1 MRNEPMRRNDLPETC
16 FSILPSSGQ
25 LIIIRCGE
33 RGYYPSEWDTGKR
46 EENREIASSH
56 NARRGITDIQEAA
69 MLAGSIFGWNTPGA
83 NPQWYL
89 DNAKYINSNI
99 VQGHIKD
106 PIMSV
111 YYPINSFLLRYMT
124 CYQQYNFLG
133 ETMYPEA
140 LACKSYLEIAETF
153 LNRLQAQVE
162 KVKAFRAARN
172 VPYAVLGAEACLPPS
187 EESLQGKLIVLRP
200 TSLAPEYRTA
210 DCQLGFA
217 LSGFGCTPGARG
229 RAVYFEELYSG
240 ERCRWDASDIL
251 GVANPEKIPD
261 WAKEKLREYE
271 QKRTEPK
278 KDRGEAR

>member
-1 MRNEPMRRNDLPETC
+1 MTNYQKRKEKNDEYRSKIMRFTFQLSLGDTEAREWFEQQPEKGAYLKDLILRDKAERLGYRDQKSAEPDKAGDYEIIQSIRMGGRVLLMGFNPKDET
-16 FSILPSSGQ
+16 
-25 LIIIRCGE
+25 
-33 RGYYPSEWDTGKR
+33 
-46 EENREIASSH
+46 
-56 NARRGITDIQEAA
+56 
-69 MLAGSIFGWNTPGA
+69 
-83 NPQWYL
+83 
-89 DNAKYINSNI
+89 
-99 VQGHIKD
+99 
-106 PIMSV
+106 
-111 YYPINSFLLRYMT
+111 YMT

-153 LNRLQAQVE
+153 LNRLQTQVE

-278 KDRGEAR
+278 KERGEAR

>member
-1 MRNEPMRRNDLPETC
+1 MTNYQKRKEKNDEYRSKIMRFTFQLSLGDGEVRDWFEQQPEKGAYLKELILRDKAEQLGYREQKAPKQRNAGDYEIMQSIRMGGRVLLMGFNPKDET
-16 FSILPSSGQ
+16 
-25 LIIIRCGE
+25 
-33 RGYYPSEWDTGKR
+33 
-46 EENREIASSH
+46 
-56 NARRGITDIQEAA
+56 
-69 MLAGSIFGWNTPGA
+69 
-83 NPQWYL
+83 
-89 DNAKYINSNI
+89 
-99 VQGHIKD
+99 
-106 PIMSV
+106 
-111 YYPINSFLLRYMT
+111 YMT
-124 CYQQYNFLG
+124 CYEQCNFWG
-133 ETMYPEA
+133 DTTYPDAIASEE
-140 LACKSYLEIAETF
+140 YLEIMDAFME
-153 LNRLQAQVE
+153 RLQTQVE

-187 EESLQGKLIVLRP
+187 AESLQGKLIVLRP

-240 ERCRWDASDIL
+240 ERCRWDTSDIL

-271 QKRTEPK
+271 KKRTEPK

>member
-1 MRNEPMRRNDLPETC
+1 MTNYQKRKGKNDEYRSKIMRFTFQLSLGDGEVRDWFEQQPEKGAYLKDLILRDKAERLGYREQKSAEPDKAGDYEIIQSIRMGGRVLLMGFNPKDET
-16 FSILPSSGQ
+16 
-25 LIIIRCGE
+25 
-33 RGYYPSEWDTGKR
+33 
-46 EENREIASSH
+46 
-56 NARRGITDIQEAA
+56 
-69 MLAGSIFGWNTPGA
+69 
-83 NPQWYL
+83 
-89 DNAKYINSNI
+89 
-99 VQGHIKD
+99 
-106 PIMSV
+106 
-111 YYPINSFLLRYMT
+111 YMT

-172 VPYAVLGAEACLPPS
+172 VPYAVLGVDDCLPPS
-187 EESLQGKLIVLRP
+187 EGSLQGKLIVLRP

-210 DCQLGFA
+210 DCQL
-217 LSGFGCTPGARG
+217 G

-271 QKRTEPK
+271 KKRTEPK

>member
-1 MRNEPMRRNDLPETC
+1 MTNYQKRKEKNDEYRSKIMRFTFQLSLGDGEVRDWFEQQPEKGAYLKDLILRDKAERLGYREQKSAEPDKAGDYEIIQSIRMGGRVLLMGFNPKDET
-16 FSILPSSGQ
+16 
-25 LIIIRCGE
+25 
-33 RGYYPSEWDTGKR
+33 
-46 EENREIASSH
+46 
-56 NARRGITDIQEAA
+56 
-69 MLAGSIFGWNTPGA
+69 
-83 NPQWYL
+83 
-89 DNAKYINSNI
+89 
-99 VQGHIKD
+99 
-106 PIMSV
+106 
-111 YYPINSFLLRYMT
+111 YMT

-172 VPYAVLGAEACLPPS
+172 VPYAVLGVDDCLPPS
-187 EESLQGKLIVLRP
+187 EGSLQGKLIVLRP

-271 QKRTEPK
+271 KKRTEPK
-278 KDRGEAR
+278 KERGTAR

>member
-1 MRNEPMRRNDLPETC
+1 MTNYQKRKEKNDEYRSKIMRFTFQLSLGDTEVREWFEQQPEKGAYLKDLILRDKAERLGYREQKSAEPDKAGDYEIIQSIRMGGRVLLMGFNPKDET
-16 FSILPSSGQ
+16 
-25 LIIIRCGE
+25 
-33 RGYYPSEWDTGKR
+33 
-46 EENREIASSH
+46 
-56 NARRGITDIQEAA
+56 
-69 MLAGSIFGWNTPGA
+69 
-83 NPQWYL
+83 
-89 DNAKYINSNI
+89 
-99 VQGHIKD
+99 
-106 PIMSV
+106 
-111 YYPINSFLLRYMT
+111 YMT

-229 RAVYFEELYSG
+229 VRFTSRNCIPVN
-240 ERCRWDASDIL
+240 DAGGTLPMSSALPIITSCPNGL
-251 GVANPEKIPD
+251 RKD
-261 WAKEKLREYE
+261 WRNTKRSVPHRKKKEVKH
-271 QKRTEPK
+271 
-278 KDRGEAR
+278 DA

>member
-1 MRNEPMRRNDLPETC
+1 M
-16 FSILPSSGQ
+16 I
-25 LIIIRCGE
+25 
-33 RGYYPSEWDTGKR
+33 
-46 EENREIASSH
+46 
-56 NARRGITDIQEAA
+56 
-69 MLAGSIFGWNTPGA
+69 
-83 NPQWYL
+83 
-89 DNAKYINSNI
+89 
-99 VQGHIKD
+99 
-106 PIMSV
+106 
-111 YYPINSFLLRYMT
+111 
-124 CYQQYNFLG
+124 
-133 ETMYPEA
+133 
-140 LACKSYLEIAETF
+140 
-153 LNRLQAQVE
+153 
-162 KVKAFRAARN
+162 
-172 VPYAVLGAEACLPPS
+172 PYAVLGAEACLPPS

-278 KDRGEAR
+278 KERGTAR

>member
-1 MRNEPMRRNDLPETC
+1 MEKSEIGLNSSPKRARISKTLSCGIKRSGLGTGSRKAQNPTKPVTTRSYSPFRMGGRVLLMGFNPKDET
-16 FSILPSSGQ
+16 
-25 LIIIRCGE
+25 
-33 RGYYPSEWDTGKR
+33 
-46 EENREIASSH
+46 
-56 NARRGITDIQEAA
+56 
-69 MLAGSIFGWNTPGA
+69 
-83 NPQWYL
+83 
-89 DNAKYINSNI
+89 
-99 VQGHIKD
+99 
-106 PIMSV
+106 
-111 YYPINSFLLRYMT
+111 YMT

-172 VPYAVLGAEACLPPS
+172 VPYAVLGVDDCLPPS
-187 EESLQGKLIVLRP
+187 EGSLQGKLIVLRP

-271 QKRTEPK
+271 KKRTEPK

>member
-1 MRNEPMRRNDLPETC
+1 
-16 FSILPSSGQ
+16 
-25 LIIIRCGE
+25 
-33 RGYYPSEWDTGKR
+33 
-46 EENREIASSH
+46 
-56 NARRGITDIQEAA
+56 
-69 MLAGSIFGWNTPGA
+69 
-83 NPQWYL
+83 
-89 DNAKYINSNI
+89 
-99 VQGHIKD
+99 
-106 PIMSV
+106 
-111 YYPINSFLLRYMT
+111 MT

-172 VPYAVLGAEACLPPS
+172 VPYAVLGVDDCLPPS
-187 EESLQGKLIVLRP
+187 EGSLQGKLIVLRP

-217 LSGFGCTPGARG
+217 LSGFGCTPDARG

-271 QKRTEPK
+271 KKRTEPK